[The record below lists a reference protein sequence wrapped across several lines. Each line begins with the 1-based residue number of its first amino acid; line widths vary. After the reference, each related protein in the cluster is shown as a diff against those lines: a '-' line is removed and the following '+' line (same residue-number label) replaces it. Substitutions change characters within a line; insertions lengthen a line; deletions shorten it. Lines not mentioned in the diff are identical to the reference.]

1 MSRPKAISKCTA
13 LVARQVNRH
22 KYRFSRRLPLPCIVM
37 NGPPKSTA
45 VLVNAFSDVCSLAKG
60 SGAMIC
66 CAALA
71 FRRRHSA
78 HSRSHSLIASRAEM
92 IQYRADNV
100 AKVWLVPNAWFP
112 FSWASLII
120 SFVSQHFR
128 GKITGYRTSCV
139 CLMSC
144 ISACCSSSTV
154 NSLDILPVP
163 FLWQFPTNRLIQAW
177 IRFNF
182 NPLEYLCGA
191 NRDATPSS
199 TATKVPTW

>member
-13 LVARQVNRH
+13 LVAKQVNRH

-60 SGAMIC
+60 SDAMIC

-71 FRRRHSA
+71 FRRLHSA

-100 AKVWLVPNAWFP
+100 AKVWLVPNVWFP
-112 FSWASLII
+112 FSLASLII
-120 SFVSQHFR
+120 SFVSQHFH
-128 GKITGYRTSCV
+128 GKITGYRTSQERN
-139 CLMSC
+139 LAFFRRPSDRT
-144 ISACCSSSTV
+144 SPSSS
-154 NSLDILPVP
+154 NLGFSPRSLLLAGSGRP
-163 FLWQFPTNRLIQAW
+163 
-177 IRFNF
+177 
-182 NPLEYLCGA
+182 
-191 NRDATPSS
+191 
-199 TATKVPTW
+199 